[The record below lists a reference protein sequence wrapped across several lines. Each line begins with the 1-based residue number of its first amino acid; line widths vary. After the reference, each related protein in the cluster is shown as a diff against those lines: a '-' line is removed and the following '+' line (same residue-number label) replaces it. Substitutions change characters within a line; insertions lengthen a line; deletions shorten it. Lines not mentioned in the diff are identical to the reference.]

1 MLVEGGLL
9 CLALYLVLFFVTIRD
24 LLRLERSPAIVER
37 LRADGLHWLL
47 VATRVCLITFL
58 VFSLFADLWDLVFA
72 YFLIA
77 LAAVMI
83 QRYQPM
89 LAAAAAPG
97 YGSRRAAAVPA

>member
-1 MLVEGGLL
+1 
-9 CLALYLVLFFVTIRD
+9 
-24 LLRLERSPAIVER
+24 
-37 LRADGLHWLL
+37 LL

-77 LAAVMI
+77 LAAVLI

-97 YGSRRAAAVPA
+97 YGSRRTAAVPA